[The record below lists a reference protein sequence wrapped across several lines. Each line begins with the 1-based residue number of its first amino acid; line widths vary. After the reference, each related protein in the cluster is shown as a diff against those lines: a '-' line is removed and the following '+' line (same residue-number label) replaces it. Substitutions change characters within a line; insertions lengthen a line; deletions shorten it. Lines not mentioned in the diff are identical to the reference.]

1 MFYLLVYG
9 KIIVQRCDLTL
20 LCRLYVSI
28 QKLLYDYT
36 LGLLKADTVC
46 EINVSF
52 QHWVHMKRNFMV
64 FCDILNHF
72 LLCYF

>member
-20 LCRLYVSI
+20 HGRLYVSI
-28 QKLLYDYT
+28 QKLLYDYS

-52 QHWVHMKRNFMV
+52 QHWVHMKRNFI
-64 FCDILNHF
+64 F
-72 LLCYF
+72 Y